1 MCNLLKLILSLL
13 ASRRAAHSVRRRVR
27 NVLIAATFNE
37 GCLNLLKKKKFA
49 TPQVH
54 LLPR

>member
-27 NVLIAATFNE
+27 NVLIAAIFNE